1 MSVILA
7 TAGYDHKI
15 RFWEAPSG
23 ICSRVLKYPDSQVN
37 KLEITPDKQ
46 FLAAG
51 GNPHIRLYEIANT
64 EHQNPVLTLEGHT
77 SSVTSL
83 GFQRDGRYLYSGS
96 EDGTIKL
103 WDLRNPTFSRSFDA
117 KAPVRSVTLRVDRD
131 EIISGDANGMVKVWD
146 LGASG
151 SGGSGGSSNSQK
163 GGSNGLIS
171 QVRPGEGQ
179 TGGCLIQTSIQAVDI
194 SEDSRTLVAVTNHG
208 TVYVWDPITQT
219 PLFNGP
225 PLTKFRAHSQVGSYC
240 LHARISPDCR
250 HLCTTGSDGSAKLW
264 DTSTWELAQNLQE
277 HSKWVWDSA
286 FCADSSYLVTA
297 SSDAT
302 ARLWNLRTGEV
313 VRQYHGHQSAVTCVA
328 LNDSS
333 V

>member
-23 ICSRVLKYPDSQVN
+23 ICSRILKYPDSQVN
-37 KLEITPDKQ
+37 TLEITPDKQ

-51 GNPHIRLYEIANT
+51 GNPHIRLYEIAGGG
-64 EHQNPVLTLEGHT
+64 EHQQPVLTLEGHT

-103 WDLRNPTFSRSFDA
+103 WDLRNPTYSRSLDCR
-117 KAPVRSVTLRVDRD
+117 APVRSVALRVDRD
-131 EIISGDANGMVKVWD
+131 EIISGDANGYVKIWD
-146 LGASG
+146 LGGNGNNQKHQGPINQVQPGDSG
-151 SGGSGGSSNSQK
+151 ALQS
-163 GGSNGLIS
+163 
-171 QVRPGEGQ
+171 
-179 TGGCLIQTSIQAVDI
+179 SIQAVDI
-194 SEDSRTLVAVTNHG
+194 SEDSRTLAAVSNHG
-208 TVYVWDPITQT
+208 TVFAWDPTLAHSLQPI
-219 PLFNGP
+219 
-225 PLTKFRAHSQVGSYC
+225 TKFRAHQVGAYC

-264 DTSTWELAQNLQE
+264 DTNTWELSQNLQE
-277 HSKWVWDSA
+277 HTKWVWDAA

-297 SSDAT
+297 SSDTT